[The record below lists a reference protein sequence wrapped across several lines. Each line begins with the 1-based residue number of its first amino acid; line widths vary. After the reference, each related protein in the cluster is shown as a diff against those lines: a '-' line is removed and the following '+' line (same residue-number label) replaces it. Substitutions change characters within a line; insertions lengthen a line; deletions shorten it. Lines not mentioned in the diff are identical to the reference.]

1 MILKNMNDNDYISA
15 KNRIEKELVFTNREL
30 SLYKIAVPTKYLN
43 IMVNEIYRNTL
54 RKLLIKILIQ
64 ENKKEEAKKSLQ
76 KFIFQKKKSM
86 VIIRLK
92 IFVIYII

>member
-1 MILKNMNDNDYISA
+1 MNDNDYISA
-15 KNRIEKELVFTNREL
+15 KNRIKKELVFTNREL